1 MNRAA
6 LIVFCLAVFAAS
18 LWATV
23 DALSARSRL
32 MLAQR
37 VGSNHR
43 LNTST
48 PHSYKAFI
56 AVRDAAAIDSL
67 CMMGV
72 KVFGE
77 FNGFI
82 MAEIPAGRLNDVA
95 SAHAVRQ
102 LSLAQPLHLCNDSS
116 RCCSNVTPVQHGDG
130 YPSPLLG
137 DGVIIGIIDT
147 GIDFNHI
154 NFKDEN
160 GLSRIC
166 AVYMPEDS
174 TGTGPVVKG
183 HVLPGSCYESP
194 AQIAALTTD
203 CENSSHG
210 THTTGTAA
218 GSYSANRLQGV
229 APRCDIVA
237 CGIPE
242 DSLTDVNV
250 ASAVSYI
257 VDYAD
262 RAGKPCVINMSIG
275 SNDGPNDGTSFLC
288 RVFEAVSGPG
298 RVCVVSAG
306 NDGNEP
312 VCFHST
318 LTGPGDTVTTLLRN
332 QWGGMQRNGYVS
344 MWSDGAQV
352 HHTRVVV
359 INRQTGELEY
369 ASPVMDILP
378 EDSVFTLSS
387 EQDLAFARYY
397 SGEIMFASALENI
410 SDHSDGRFHTYWSY
424 DVTSVAAGHLLGLQ
438 YVADVPTSLSG
449 WCTRSAYFYTFG
461 LEGVTGGTTAGSIS
475 DLATTDSVISVG
487 AYCSR
492 RTYVD
497 CEGREHFI
505 SGTPGEIASFSSFG
519 PDEKGKARPDV
530 CAPGL
535 IVVSSGNRYNQEM
548 TGSSVMTEPVVFEG
562 ETYPYYVNQGT
573 SMSAPVVTG
582 AIALMLQM
590 NPSLGPADVRE
601 VLRRTSMR
609 DGFVDNGDPSR
620 WGFGKL
626 DVSAAV
632 DDVIRNTLRLGD
644 VNNDG
649 EVNIADITAIIDL
662 ILNPLA
668 VTDATALI
676 RADVNHDAE
685 VQVADINAVIRIIL
699 NN

>member
-1 MNRAA
+1 MS
-6 LIVFCLAVFAAS
+6 CLALFAAS
-18 LWATV
+18 LWAMT

-32 MLAQR
+32 MLAQC
-37 VGSNHR
+37 VGSNQR
-43 LNTST
+43 LNIST
-48 PHSYKAFI
+48 VHSYKAFI
-56 AVRDAAAIDSL
+56 AVRDAGAIDSL
-67 CMMGV
+67 CLMGV
-72 KVFGE
+72 KVLGE

-82 MAEIPAGRLNDVA
+82 MAEIPADLLNDVA
-95 SAHAVRQ
+95 SARAVRHV
-102 LSLAQPLHLCNDSS
+102 SLAQPLHLCNDSS
-116 RCCSNVTPVQHGDG
+116 RYCSNVAPVQHGDG

-137 DGVIIGIIDT
+137 DGVIIGIIDS

-154 NFKDEN
+154 NFMDEN
-160 GLSRIC
+160 GRTRIC

-174 TGTGPVVKG
+174 TGTSPFVNG
-183 HVLPGSCYESP
+183 HLLPGSCYETP

-218 GSYSANRLQGV
+218 GSYSANHLQGV
-229 APRCDIVA
+229 APHCDIVA

-257 VDYAD
+257 MDYAE
-262 RAGKPCVINMSIG
+262 RVGKPCVINMSIG
-275 SNDGPNDGTSFLC
+275 SNDGPNDGTSFMC

-318 LTGPGDTVTTLLRN
+318 LAGPADTVMTLLRN
-332 QWGGMQRNGYVS
+332 RWGGMQRNGYVS
-344 MWSDGAQV
+344 MWSDGSQV

-359 INRQTGELEY
+359 INRQTGSLEY
-369 ASPVMDILP
+369 ASPLVDILP
-378 EDSVFTLSS
+378 DDSVFTLSS
-387 EQDLAFARYY
+387 ENDPAFARYY
-397 SGEIMFASALENI
+397 IGEITFASALENV
-410 SDHSDGRFHTYWSY
+410 SEQSDGRFHSYWAF
-424 DVTSVAAGHLLGLQ
+424 DVTSVEAGHLLGLQ

-449 WCTRSAYFYTFG
+449 WCTRNAYFYTFG
-461 LEGVTGGTTAGSIS
+461 LEGITGGTTAGSIS

-492 RTYVD
+492 RSFID
-497 CEGREHFI
+497 CEGREHSI
-505 SGTPGEIASFSSFG
+505 AGTPGEIASFSSYG
-519 PDEKGKARPDV
+519 PDEKGQARPDV
-530 CAPGL
+530 CAPGF

-548 TGSSVMTEPVVFEG
+548 TDLSVMTEPVVVKD

-601 VLRRTSMR
+601 VLSRTSLR
-609 DGFVDNGDPSR
+609 DGFVDNGDSSR
-620 WGFGKL
+620 WGFGKM

-632 DDVIRNTLRLGD
+632 NDVIRNTLRSGD

-649 EVNIADITAIIDL
+649 EVNIADITAVIDL

-668 VTDATALI
+668 AADVAKLI
-676 RADVNHDAE
+676 RADVNRDAE
-685 VQVADINAVIRIIL
+685 IQVADINAVIRIIL